1 MFISKHL
8 KVNKKTVILTF
19 LNFFVL
25 KLTINY
31 LKSN

>member
-25 KLTINY
+25 KLKMIV
-31 LKSN
+31 LDGI